1 MDKFFICFWGRPTDG
16 DLPNPILELSENI
29 TLFNLNRLNSGL
41 DGDTLKNELLD
52 RWLLYP
58 HNPDLR
64 IEVPTDS
71 FDIPPC
77 WGILVWIEWV
87 DDFRT
92 HLSLL
97 ELYTGHI
104 FTPLYYIDHFGRP
117 RAPYELYP
125 RGKTDLISWWDDNLC
140 HLLNN
145 KFLQFLELL
154 SPVLDTINTNNVD
167 INKWLLE
174 NKDERFLFMW
184 WFSLFFGLRK
194 YAYGKSPIY
203 WLKEAL
209 DVGIILEIMLGWKP
223 YSEPSFIDKCLSF
236 ISRNQFD
243 KIGET
248 LINRAVNLV
257 WTTISWEDTEKVI
270 KKIYNY
276 RSRFVHWDFVNTIKK
291 SYNSSSDGIAT
302 IKVNSNIFDEPNLW
316 QQSLRIIVLISL
328 VLYSKQCEHYFWNDI
343 RSIKDLLDKAE
354 SHPDLIKKIETIRI
368 DVLSKI
374 CIQNLTPI
382 N

>member
-154 SPVLDTINTNNVD
+154 SPVLDTINTDNRD
-167 INKWLLE
+167 INQWLLE
-174 NKDERFLFMW
+174 NKTEWFLFMGW
-184 WFSLFFGLRK
+184 LTLFSELRK
-194 YAYGKSPIY
+194 YFYGKSPVY

-209 DVGIILEIMLGWKP
+209 DIGVILEIVLGWKP
-223 YSEPSFIDKCLSF
+223 YRDPSILDKFLSF
-236 ISRNQFD
+236 IKRNQFD
-243 KIGET
+243 PIVKT
-248 LINRAVNLV
+248 LTRRTRRLV
-257 WTTISWEDTEKVI
+257 WMKIFWKSTAKIID
-270 KKIYNY
+270 KIYDY
-276 RSRFVHWDFVNTIKK
+276 RSRFAHGEFANDIRN
-291 SYNSSSDGIAT
+291 SYDSSSDGCAS
-302 IKVNSNIFDEPNLW
+302 IKVNSDIFNEPNLW
-316 QQSLRIIVLISL
+316 QQSLRIIIIVAL
-328 VLYSKQCEHYFWNDI
+328 VLYSRRCEGYFWNNI
-343 RSIKDLLDKAE
+343 HSIKELLDKAE
-354 SHPDLIKKIETIRI
+354 NSPDLASKIDIIRNE
-368 DVLSKI
+368 VLSKI
-374 CIQNLTPI
+374 HLESPRLVN
-382 N
+382 